1 MVGIIT
7 FIIPIIYLANA
18 LFSLIPK
25 TQQSETHPL
34 ALVRWCN
41 SSGVLALAPPK
52 FLRAVRASHISEAET
67 LFC

>member
-18 LFSLIPK
+18 LFSLIP
-25 TQQSETHPL
+25 ETHPL
-34 ALVRWCN
+34 ALVRSCN